1 MARIITFS
9 QLLISITITY
19 VDSSTDCTKLL
30 TSVRAEEESFSEMWL
45 FMIWISDETFNENF
59 NPGWDLKWFSGTN
72 DFITPAQI
80 SLPLQFSIFVW
91 SSIVLLTNILL
102 SEGCFVSANKLCSL
116 SKSSSFNLSE
126 FWNVCL
132 GIRKVFKIFERHHL
146 FWRPLPLNKGDLQV
160 YKKESADY
168 LFCFLGHPA
177 RLLHKHTANFQH
189 PVQ

>member
-1 MARIITFS
+1 MLGRVCSKPEAWLWLAACQMTRIDVIEIIMARIITFS

-30 TSVRAEEESFSEMWL
+30 TSVSVEEESFSEMWL

-116 SKSSSFNLSE
+116 SKSSSFNLSD
-126 FWNVCL
+126 VLKCL
-132 GIRKVFKIFERHHL
+132 LRN
-146 FWRPLPLNKGDLQV
+146 P
-160 YKKESADY
+160 
-168 LFCFLGHPA
+168 
-177 RLLHKHTANFQH
+177 
-189 PVQ
+189 